1 MPVNRK
7 ELSLAMPKAVGDAVG
22 GNVLVGGESAQQWIR
37 DMKPGEVERLG
48 NLIADGI
55 RSGETVAAV
64 LKELGINLLDHMRIK
79 KVHPLYNSILTEASA
94 EFAAMMLEEHA
105 LEVAAGKKVGERK
118 VEQMA
123 YDAQGN
129 MIRKE
134 TTVERDLLTNVG
146 AVKNLADRYRSIGR
160 KESEKIR
167 EQGSGSRSPR
177 RNGRG
182 SSRRSSCRATSRT
195 WRRLSAAIRN
205 LMRLARRRRKRQ
217 KFDTP
222 CFGRYVILN
231 SSGRTRKSR
240 CLHGEEL

>member
-64 LKELGINLLDHMRIK
+64 LKKLGINLLDHMRIK

-167 EQGSGSRSPR
+167 EHGVRKPLTEEERARIIEAEFMSSDEQDMAEIERS
-177 RNGRG
+177 NQEFD
-182 SSRRSSCRATSRT
+182 
-195 WRRLSAAIRN
+195 AACKE
-205 LMRLARRRRKRQ
+205 AEKAS
-217 KFDTP
+217 KF
-222 CFGRYVILN
+222 
-231 SSGRTRKSR
+231 
-240 CLHGEEL
+240 